1 MEGLIGDLQAAVV
14 AALARPVAAE
24 PRRHGELL
32 SGTTGLRGAV
42 RCAIFEYMCKTGFLD
57 TPAQVGKT
65 LLQNAALGVVA
76 PADAMLDGE
85 GMNEWTHRRPSTSR
99 ELLAA
104 VRTFDLFGFFIL
116 FLK

>member
-1 MEGLIGDLQAAVV
+1 MIKDCQTAVE

-24 PRRHGELL
+24 PLRSGERL

-42 RCAIFEYMCKTGFLD
+42 RSAIFEYMCNKGFLD

-76 PADAMLDGE
+76 PADAMLEGE
-85 GMNEWTHRRPSTSR
+85 GMTDWGHRRPSTSR
-99 ELLAA
+99 ELLSA
-104 VRTFDLFGFFIL
+104 VRTFFLDFFNF